1 MRRIL
6 VAGLLAAVAAVL
18 SAQSGGSPPSAS
30 PDAAFLGLAVVSGVT
45 QSHDGLTD
53 LDGIHNAIWAAT
65 LPVTEDLQVYTR
77 WSGTGTHTV
86 GVKIVDRSSDTSIAE
101 TTDRIDFG
109 DEPVTWFTHDFAATS
124 FPSDGAYAVEVTL
137 DGAPAAAYALFV
149 NAEEQLPEDPAFV
162 ISVPAER
169 GWLDP
174 QGKAKVSGIFEY
186 FTFPSFPARD
196 SFSVVTVWF
205 SGSGRF
211 DHSVTVTDSAG
222 STVARSP
229 TISLSANHGEM
240 SVVNNSFDSIVFPS
254 PGIYTATVFL
264 DGARVLSYPLVIRGP
279 ATSQGSP

>member
-1 MRRIL
+1 M
-6 VAGLLAAVAAVL
+6 VAGLLVAAAEIA
-18 SAQSGGSPPSAS
+18 SAQSADSAPSAPS
-30 PDAAFLGLAVVSGVT
+30 AAAFLGMAVVSGVT
-45 QSHDGLTD
+45 QSHEGLTD

-109 DEPVTWFTHDFAATS
+109 DEPVTWFTHDFAGTS
-124 FPSDGAYAVEVTL
+124 FPSGGAYAVEVTL
-137 DGAPAAAYALFV
+137 DGTPAATYALFV
-149 NAEEQLPEDPAFV
+149 NAEEELPEDPAFV

-169 GWLDP
+169 GWLDS

-186 FTFPSFPARD
+186 FTFPTFPARD

-205 SGSGRF
+205 SGNRRF
-211 DHSVTVTDSAG
+211 AHSVTVTDSAG
-222 STVARSP
+222 NAVARSP
-229 TISLSANHGEM
+229 TTTLSANHGEM
-240 SVVNNSFDSIVFPS
+240 SVVNNYFDSIVFPS

-279 ATSQGSP
+279 APSQGSP